1 MERNSQLIIQSE
13 PINENNS
20 FLDISYPQNKSF
32 EEHNKKNSIFD
43 NLDNNNFDFILNDFL
58 QITDSQMIN
67 SDSSSLNKLNPTN
80 SHSEN
85 SAKNKKEKK
94 GFIPKDKKR
103 KKNIE
108 QKLLKN
114 KISARKSR
122 QKKKDY
128 IKYLEEELVKLKS
141 EISFNKNIKSDLN
154 GEKDEINN
162 KFFNKII
169 VFEKQKENIYKEGQ
183 KKQPNLMRETEASQK
198 IILKELLIRQ
208 INYSIP
214 LKFQIFGKKYIKLTY
229 FLILAKVKLIP
240 LSDDDSITTIISKI
254 NENLNKIKKY
264 MENIS
269 KIRIKLVIKLYEMYK
284 NIKCYIEYFNQL
296 YSENF
301 NY

>member
-1 MERNSQLIIQSE
+1 MERNSQLVIQNE

-20 FLDISYPQNKSF
+20 FLNVSFSSKKSF
-32 EEHNKKNSIFD
+32 EENSKKNSIFD
-43 NLDNNNFDFILNDFL
+43 NFDNKNLDFILNDFL
-58 QITDSQMIN
+58 QITDNQMIN
-67 SDSSSLNKLNPTN
+67 SDSSSLNKFNPTN

-85 SAKNKKEKK
+85 SAKNTNVKK
-94 GFIPKDKKR
+94 GLIPKDKKR

-128 IKYLEEELVKLKS
+128 IRCLEEELVKLKN
-141 EISFNKNIKSDLN
+141 EISFNKNIKRNLN
-154 GEKDEINN
+154 DEKDEKDEINN

-214 LKFQIFGKKYIKLTY
+214 LKFQIFGKKYIKL
-229 FLILAKVKLIP
+229 IP
-240 LSDDDSITTIISKI
+240 LSDDDSITAIISKI
-254 NENLNKIKKY
+254 NENLNKIQKY

-269 KIRIKLVIKLYEMYK
+269 KSRKKLVIKLYEMYK

-296 YSENF
+296 YSEKF

>member
-1 MERNSQLIIQSE
+1 MERNSQLAIQNE
-13 PINENNS
+13 LINENNS
-20 FLDISYPQNKSF
+20 FLNVSFSSNKSF
-32 EEHNKKNSIFD
+32 EEKSKKNSIFD
-43 NLDNNNFDFILNDFL
+43 NFDNKNLDFILNDFL
-58 QITDSQMIN
+58 QITDNQMIN
-67 SDSSSLNKLNPTN
+67 SDSSSLNKCNPTN

-85 SAKNKKEKK
+85 SAKNTNMKKDL
-94 GFIPKDKKR
+94 IPKDKKR

-128 IKYLEEELVKLKS
+128 IRCLEEELVKLKN
-141 EISFNKNIKSDLN
+141 EISFNKNIKRNLN
-154 GEKDEINN
+154 DEKNQINN
-162 KFFNKII
+162 KFFNNII

-183 KKQPNLMRETEASQK
+183 KKQANLMRETEASQK

-214 LKFQIFGKKYIKLTY
+214 LKFQIFCEKYI
-229 FLILAKVKLIP
+229 KLIP

-254 NENLNKIKKY
+254 KENLNKIKKY

-269 KIRIKLVIKLYEMYK
+269 KSRKKLVIKLYEMYK
-284 NIKCYIEYFNQL
+284 SIKCYIEYFNQL

>member
-1 MERNSQLIIQSE
+1 MERNSQLAIQIE
-13 PINENNS
+13 PIIENNS
-20 FLDISYPQNKSF
+20 ILNFSYSQNKSF
-32 EEHNKKNSIFD
+32 EENSKRNSIFD
-43 NLDNNNFDFILNDFL
+43 NFDNKNLDHILNDFL
-58 QITDSQMIN
+58 QITDNQMAI
-67 SDSSSLNKLNPTN
+67 SDSSSLNKFNPTN
-80 SHSEN
+80 SPLEN
-85 SAKNKKEKK
+85 SAKNAKMKKD
-94 GFIPKDKKR
+94 FIPNDKTR
-103 KKNIE
+103 KTNIE

-128 IKYLEEELVKLKS
+128 IRCLEEELVKLKN
-141 EISFNKNIKSDLN
+141 ELSFNKNIKSNLN
-154 GEKDEINN
+154 DEKDEINN

-169 VFEKQKENIYKEGQ
+169 VFEKQKEDIYKEGQ
-183 KKQPNLMRETEASQK
+183 KKLPNLMKEADASQK

-214 LKFQIFGKKYIKLTY
+214 LKFQIFGKKYIKL
-229 FLILAKVKLIP
+229 IP

-264 MENIS
+264 LENIS
-269 KIRIKLVIKLYEMYK
+269 KSRIKLVIKLYEMYK

>member
-1 MERNSQLIIQSE
+1 MERNSQLVIHNE

-20 FLDISYPQNKSF
+20 FLNVSYSSNKSF
-32 EEHNKKNSIFD
+32 EENSKKNSIFD
-43 NLDNNNFDFILNDFL
+43 DFDNNLVFILNDFL

-67 SDSSSLNKLNPTN
+67 SDSSSLNKCNPTN

-85 SAKNKKEKK
+85 SAKKTNVKKE
-94 GFIPKDKKR
+94 FIPKDKKG

-128 IKYLEEELVKLKS
+128 IRCLEEELVKLKN
-141 EISFNKNIKSDLN
+141 EISFNKNIKSNLN
-154 GEKDEINN
+154 DEKDEINN

-169 VFEKQKENIYKEGQ
+169 VFEKQKEDIYKEGQ
-183 KKQPNLMRETEASQK
+183 KKLPNLMKEAEASQK
-198 IILKELLIRQ
+198 TILKELLIRQ

-214 LKFQIFGKKYIKLTY
+214 LKFQIFGQKYI
-229 FLILAKVKLIP
+229 KLIP

-269 KIRIKLVIKLYEMYK
+269 KSRIKLVIKLYEMYK
-284 NIKCYIEYFNQL
+284 NIKCYIDYFNQL

>member
-43 NLDNNNFDFILNDFL
+43 NLDNNNLDFILNDFL

-162 KFFNKII
+162 KFFNKIV

-183 KKQPNLMRETEASQK
+183 KKQPSLMRELEASQK
-198 IILKELLIRQ
+198 IILKDLLIKQ

-214 LKFQIFGKKYIKLTY
+214 LKFQIFGQKYI
-229 FLILAKVKLIP
+229 KLIP

-254 NENLNKIKKY
+254 NENLNKIKNY
-264 MENIS
+264 MGIIS
-269 KIRIKLVIKLYEMYK
+269 KSRIKLVIKLYEMYK
-284 NIKCYIEYFNQL
+284 NIKCYIECFNQL

>member
-1 MERNSQLIIQSE
+1 MERNSQLAIQIE
-13 PINENNS
+13 PIIENNS
-20 FLDISYPQNKSF
+20 ILNFSYSQNKSF
-32 EEHNKKNSIFD
+32 EENSKRNSIFD
-43 NLDNNNFDFILNDFL
+43 NFDNKNLDHILNDFL
-58 QITDSQMIN
+58 QITDNQMAI
-67 SDSSSLNKLNPTN
+67 SDSSSLNKFNPSN
-80 SHSEN
+80 SPLEN
-85 SAKNKKEKK
+85 SAKNAKMKKD
-94 GFIPKDKKR
+94 FIPNDKTR
-103 KKNIE
+103 KTNIE

-128 IKYLEEELVKLKS
+128 IRCLEEELVKLKN
-141 EISFNKNIKSDLN
+141 ELSFNKNIKSNLN
-154 GEKDEINN
+154 DEKDEINN

-169 VFEKQKENIYKEGQ
+169 VFEKQKEDIYKEGQ
-183 KKQPNLMRETEASQK
+183 KKLPNLMKEADASQK

-214 LKFQIFGKKYIKLTY
+214 LKFQIFGKKYIKL
-229 FLILAKVKLIP
+229 IP

-264 MENIS
+264 LENIS
-269 KIRIKLVIKLYEMYK
+269 KSRIKLVIKLYEMYK

>member
-1 MERNSQLIIQSE
+1 MERNSQLTIQIE
-13 PINENNS
+13 PIIENNS
-20 FLDISYPQNKSF
+20 FLNVSYSQNKSF
-32 EEHNKKNSIFD
+32 EENSKRNSIFD
-43 NLDNNNFDFILNDFL
+43 NFDNKNLDYILNDFL
-58 QITDSQMIN
+58 QITDNQMIN
-67 SDSSSLNKLNPTN
+67 SDSSSLNKCNPTN

-85 SAKNKKEKK
+85 SAKNTNVKKE
-94 GFIPKDKKR
+94 FIPKDKKH
-103 KKNIE
+103 KKSIE

-128 IKYLEEELVKLKS
+128 IRCLEEELVKLKN
-141 EISFNKNIKSDLN
+141 EISFNKNIKSNLN
-154 GEKDEINN
+154 DEKDEINN

-183 KKQPNLMRETEASQK
+183 KKQPSLMRELEASQK
-198 IILKELLIRQ
+198 IILKDLLIKQ

-214 LKFQIFGKKYIKLTY
+214 LKFQIFGQKYI
-229 FLILAKVKLIP
+229 KLIP

-269 KIRIKLVIKLYEMYK
+269 KSRIKLVIKLYEMYK
-284 NIKCYIEYFNQL
+284 NIKCYIDYFNQL

>member
-1 MERNSQLIIQSE
+1 MERNSQLTIQIE
-13 PINENNS
+13 PIIENNS
-20 FLDISYPQNKSF
+20 FLNVSYSSNKSF
-32 EEHNKKNSIFD
+32 EENSKKNSIFD
-43 NLDNNNFDFILNDFL
+43 NFDNKNLDFILNDFL
-58 QITDSQMIN
+58 QITDNQMIN
-67 SDSSSLNKLNPTN
+67 YDSSPLNKCNPTN

-85 SAKNKKEKK
+85 SAKNTNVKKD
-94 GFIPKDKKR
+94 FIPKDKKL

-108 QKLLKN
+108 EKLLKN

-128 IKYLEEELVKLKS
+128 IRCLEEELVKLKS

-169 VFEKQKENIYKEGQ
+169 VFEKQKEDIYKEGQ
-183 KKQPNLMRETEASQK
+183 KKLSNLMKEAEASQK

-214 LKFQIFGKKYIKLTY
+214 LKFQIFGKKYIKL
-229 FLILAKVKLIP
+229 IP

-254 NENLNKIKKY
+254 NENLNKIQKY

-269 KIRIKLVIKLYEMYK
+269 KSRKKLVIKLYEMYK

>member
-1 MERNSQLIIQSE
+1 MERNSQLAIQNE
-13 PINENNS
+13 LINENNS
-20 FLDISYPQNKSF
+20 FLNVSFSSNKSF
-32 EEHNKKNSIFD
+32 EEKSKKNSIFD
-43 NLDNNNFDFILNDFL
+43 NFDNKNLDFILNDFL
-58 QITDSQMIN
+58 QITDNQMIN
-67 SDSSSLNKLNPTN
+67 SDSSSLNKFNPTN

-85 SAKNKKEKK
+85 SAKNTNVKK
-94 GFIPKDKKR
+94 GLIPKDKKR

-128 IKYLEEELVKLKS
+128 IRCLEEELVKLKN
-141 EISFNKNIKSDLN
+141 EISFNKNIKSNLN
-154 GEKDEINN
+154 DEKNQINN

-169 VFEKQKENIYKEGQ
+169 IFEKQKENIYKEGQ
-183 KKQPNLMRETEASQK
+183 KKPANLMRETEASQK

-214 LKFQIFGKKYIKLTY
+214 LKFQIFGKKYIKL
-229 FLILAKVKLIP
+229 IP
-240 LSDDDSITTIISKI
+240 LSDDDSITAIISKI
-254 NENLNKIKKY
+254 NENLNKIQKY

-269 KIRIKLVIKLYEMYK
+269 KSRKKLVIKLYEMYK

>member
-1 MERNSQLIIQSE
+1 MERNSQLAIQIE
-13 PINENNS
+13 PIIENNS
-20 FLDISYPQNKSF
+20 ILNFSYSQNKSF
-32 EEHNKKNSIFD
+32 EENSKRNSIFD
-43 NLDNNNFDFILNDFL
+43 NFDNKNLDHILNDFL
-58 QITDSQMIN
+58 QITDNQMAI
-67 SDSSSLNKLNPTN
+67 SDSSSLNKFNPTN
-80 SHSEN
+80 SPLEN
-85 SAKNKKEKK
+85 SAKNAKMKKD
-94 GFIPKDKKR
+94 FIPNDKTR
-103 KKNIE
+103 KTNIE

-128 IKYLEEELVKLKS
+128 IRCLEEELVKLKN
-141 EISFNKNIKSDLN
+141 ELSFNKNIKSNLN
-154 GEKDEINN
+154 DEKDEINN

-169 VFEKQKENIYKEGQ
+169 VFEKQKEDIYKEGQ
-183 KKQPNLMRETEASQK
+183 KKLPNLMKEADASQK

-214 LKFQIFGKKYIKLTY
+214 LKFQIFCEKYIKL
-229 FLILAKVKLIP
+229 IP
-240 LSDDDSITTIISKI
+240 LFDDDSITTIISKI

-264 MENIS
+264 LENIS
-269 KIRIKLVIKLYEMYK
+269 KSRIKLVIKLYEMYK

>member
-1 MERNSQLIIQSE
+1 MERNSQLAIQNE
-13 PINENNS
+13 LINENNS
-20 FLDISYPQNKSF
+20 FLNVSFSSKKSF
-32 EEHNKKNSIFD
+32 EEKSKKNSIFD
-43 NLDNNNFDFILNDFL
+43 NFDNKNLDFILNDFL
-58 QITDSQMIN
+58 QITDNQMIN
-67 SDSSSLNKLNPTN
+67 SDSSSLNKCNPTN

-85 SAKNKKEKK
+85 SAKNTNMKKDL
-94 GFIPKDKKR
+94 IPKDKKR

-128 IKYLEEELVKLKS
+128 IRCLEEELVKLKN
-141 EISFNKNIKSDLN
+141 EISFNKNIKRNLN
-154 GEKDEINN
+154 DEKNQINN
-162 KFFNKII
+162 KFFNNII

-183 KKQPNLMRETEASQK
+183 KKQANLMRETEASQK

-214 LKFQIFGKKYIKLTY
+214 LKFQIFCEKYI
-229 FLILAKVKLIP
+229 KLIP

-254 NENLNKIKKY
+254 KENLNKIKKY

-269 KIRIKLVIKLYEMYK
+269 KSRKKLVIKLYEMYK
-284 NIKCYIEYFNQL
+284 SIKCYIEYFNQL

>member
-1 MERNSQLIIQSE
+1 MERNSQLVIQNES
-13 PINENNS
+13 INENNS
-20 FLDISYPQNKSF
+20 FLNVSYSSNKSF
-32 EEHNKKNSIFD
+32 EENSKKNSIFD
-43 NLDNNNFDFILNDFL
+43 NFDNKNLDFILNDFL
-58 QITDSQMIN
+58 QITDNQMIN
-67 SDSSSLNKLNPTN
+67 SDSSSLNKCNPTN

-85 SAKNKKEKK
+85 SAKNTKVKKE
-94 GFIPKDKKR
+94 FIPKDKKR
-103 KKNIE
+103 KKNTE

-128 IKYLEEELVKLKS
+128 IRCLEEELVKLKN
-141 EISFNKNIKSDLN
+141 EISFNKNIKSNLN
-154 GEKDEINN
+154 DEKDEKDEINN

-214 LKFQIFGKKYIKLTY
+214 LKFQIFCEKYIKL
-229 FLILAKVKLIP
+229 IP
-240 LSDDDSITTIISKI
+240 LFDDDSITTIISKI

>member
-1 MERNSQLIIQSE
+1 MERNSQLIIENE
-13 PINENNS
+13 PIIENNS
-20 FLDISYPQNKSF
+20 FLNVSLSPNKSF
-32 EEHNKKNSIFD
+32 EENNKKNSIFD
-43 NLDNNNFDFILNDFL
+43 NFDNKNLDFILSDFL
-58 QITDSQMIN
+58 KITDNQMAV
-67 SDSSSLNKLNPTN
+67 SDSSSLNKFNPTN

-85 SAKNKKEKK
+85 SNSAKNKEAKK
-94 GFIPKDKKR
+94 DYIPKDKKS
-103 KKNIE
+103 KKNVE

-128 IKYLEEELVKLKS
+128 IRCLEEELVKLKN
-141 EISFNKNIKSDLN
+141 EISFNKNIESDL
-154 GEKDEINN
+154 KDEKNN
-162 KFFNKII
+162 KLFNKII
-169 VFEKQKENIYKEGQ
+169 VFEKQKEDIYKEGQ
-183 KKQPNLMRETEASQK
+183 KKQTNLMRELEASQK

-214 LKFQIFGKKYIKLTY
+214 LKFQIFGKKYIKL
-229 FLILAKVKLIP
+229 IP

-269 KIRIKLVIKLYEMYK
+269 KSRIKLVIKLYEMYK
-284 NIKCYIEYFNQL
+284 NIKCYIECFNQL

>member
-43 NLDNNNFDFILNDFL
+43 NLDNNNLDFILNDFL

-183 KKQPNLMRETEASQK
+183 KKQPSLMRELEASQK
-198 IILKELLIRQ
+198 IILKDLLIKQ

-214 LKFQIFGKKYIKLTY
+214 LKFQIFGKKYI
-229 FLILAKVKLIP
+229 KLIP

-284 NIKCYIEYFNQL
+284 NIKCYIECFNQL

>member
-43 NLDNNNFDFILNDFL
+43 NLDNNNLDFILNDFL

-80 SHSEN
+80 LHSEN

-94 GFIPKDKKR
+94 SFPKDKKR

-154 GEKDEINN
+154 GEKNEINN
-162 KFFNKII
+162 KFFNKIV

-183 KKQPNLMRETEASQK
+183 KKQPSLKREVEASQK
-198 IILKELLIRQ
+198 IILKDLLIKQ

-214 LKFQIFGKKYIKLTY
+214 LKFQIFGQKYI
-229 FLILAKVKLIP
+229 KLIP

-254 NENLNKIKKY
+254 NENLNKIKNY
-264 MENIS
+264 MGIIS
-269 KIRIKLVIKLYEMYK
+269 KSRIKLVIKLYEMYK
-284 NIKCYIEYFNQL
+284 NIKCYIECFNQL

>member
-43 NLDNNNFDFILNDFL
+43 NLDNNNLDFILNDFL

-67 SDSSSLNKLNPTN
+67 SNSSSLNKLNPTN

-162 KFFNKII
+162 KFFNKIV

-183 KKQPNLMRETEASQK
+183 KKQPSLMRELEASQK
-198 IILKELLIRQ
+198 IILKDLLIKQ

-214 LKFQIFGKKYIKLTY
+214 LKFQIFGQKYI
-229 FLILAKVKLIP
+229 KLIP

-254 NENLNKIKKY
+254 NENLNKIKNY
-264 MENIS
+264 MGIIS
-269 KIRIKLVIKLYEMYK
+269 KSRIKLVIKLYEMYK
-284 NIKCYIEYFNQL
+284 NIKCYIECFNQL

>member
-1 MERNSQLIIQSE
+1 MERNSQLTIQFE
-13 PINENNS
+13 PIIENNN
-20 FLDISYPQNKSF
+20 FLNVSYSQNKSF
-32 EEHNKKNSIFD
+32 EENSKRNSIFD
-43 NLDNNNFDFILNDFL
+43 NFDNKNLDYILNDFL
-58 QITDSQMIN
+58 QITDNQMAI
-67 SDSSSLNKLNPTN
+67 SDSSSLNKFNPTN
-80 SHSEN
+80 SPLEN
-85 SAKNKKEKK
+85 FDKNRNMKKD
-94 GFIPKDKKR
+94 FIPEDKKL

-128 IKYLEEELVKLKS
+128 IRCLEEELVKLKN
-141 EISFNKNIKSDLN
+141 ELSFNKNIKGNLN
-154 GEKDEINN
+154 DEKDEINN

-169 VFEKQKENIYKEGQ
+169 VFEKQKEDIYKEGQ
-183 KKQPNLMRETEASQK
+183 KNQANLMRETEASQK

-214 LKFQIFGKKYIKLTY
+214 LKFQIFGQKYI
-229 FLILAKVKLIP
+229 KLIP

-269 KIRIKLVIKLYEMYK
+269 KSRIKLVIKLYEMYK
-284 NIKCYIEYFNQL
+284 NIKCYIDYFNQL